1 MIPISIPKCRVKT
14 QEQDK
19 SVILK
24 CSLTLYSSGRCGQ
37 LCVNKTRCVHAIWSI
52 SSLKSE
58 CDAIAFSFFCV
69 SMLCYSQP
77 LSLTKASV
85 SHPPQCSSTGNY
97 HFYFIKANA
106 YSVWNFFFLKR
117 GMKIIIMY
125 LHLLFLTPPQNHS
138 VQTTSR
144 PTLSGK
150 SRFRKKGNTI
160 DSTTCKKENIKSPS
174 DILWDVAGCWLTL
187 QL

>member
-1 MIPISIPKCRVKT
+1 MNGYLPMIPISIPKCRVKT

-37 LCVNKTRCVHAIWSI
+37 LCVNKTRCVQAIWSI

-106 YSVWNFFFLKR
+106 YSVWNFFFFEERDENNNNVLALAILNPSSK
-117 GMKIIIMY
+117 
-125 LHLLFLTPPQNHS
+125 P
-138 VQTTSR
+138 
-144 PTLSGK
+144 LSTNN
-150 SRFRKKGNTI
+150 F
-160 DSTTCKKENIKSPS
+160 
-174 DILWDVAGCWLTL
+174 
-187 QL
+187 